1 MKLAF
6 CGLGLMG
13 EPMARRLLR
22 AGHQLN
28 VWNRSPA
35 KADALV
41 AAGAIRCDTPAEAA
55 EDVDGVILC
64 LLDAAAVEQV
74 VFGPHGLAGS
84 RGWRWLVDHTS
95 MDPSATT
102 VLAAR
107 LAREHGADWIDAPV
121 SGGVAGAQAG
131 TLAIMAGGNASAV
144 EQAQP
149 ALAAYAARLTLM
161 GPVSAGQTAKLCNQI
176 IVSSTVA
183 AVAEALSL
191 ARAAGI
197 DAARLPEAFG
207 GGWADSRPM
216 QVFAP
221 RMLRAP
227 DNVLGTVAT
236 MLKDVD
242 TVMARARDM
251 NVPTPVTASVQQTLR
266 QAAALGLA
274 QADLSA
280 VACVSHPAG
289 TASFLRTGDPS

>member
-1 MKLAF
+1 MRLAF

-13 EPMARRLLR
+13 EPMAQRLLQ
-22 AGHQLN
+22 AGHQLK

-41 AAGAIRCDTPAEAA
+41 AAGAIRCDTPAQAA

-64 LLDAAAVEQV
+64 LLDAQAVEHV
-74 VFGPHGLAGS
+74 VFGPRGLANAPA
-84 RGWRWLVDHTS
+84 WKWLVDHTS
-95 MDPSATT
+95 MDPTATAE
-102 VLAAR
+102 LAAR
-107 LAREHGADWIDAPV
+107 LAEEHGADWIDAPV
-121 SGGVAGAQAG
+121 SGGVAGARAG
-131 TLAIMAGGNASAV
+131 TLAIMAGGPQPAV
-144 EQAQP
+144 DQAQP
-149 ALAAYAARLTLM
+149 ALAAYAARVTLM
-161 GPVSAGQTAKLCNQI
+161 GPVGAGQTAKLCNQV

-221 RMLRAP
+221 RMLKAP
-227 DNVLGTVAT
+227 DNVLGTIAT

-242 TVMARARDM
+242 TVMAQARSL
-251 NVPTPVTASVQQTLR
+251 NVPTPVTASVQQALR
-266 QAAALGLA
+266 HAAALGLA

-280 VACVSHPAG
+280 IACVSHPAG
-289 TASFLRTGDPS
+289 TASFLRAGDT